1 MNVEKVEWDSDFFGY
16 NVGKINVNNGINFNI
31 DLLNFKDYTLIYLF
45 SKIKLENLDSILVDE
60 KVVLN
65 LNLIDQN
72 IEKDNNIVSEFKH
85 FSKFPQLLDL
95 AFQSGIYSRF
105 KKDENFINNEFE
117 RLYIKWITNSVVDK
131 KSVVV
136 FIYELDG
143 KILGFVT
150 VDKKTDIQA
159 SIGLIAVELNSRGQG
174 IGIKLLNQVKRYLV
188 NNGFQKL
195 SLVTQGDN
203 IPALKLY
210 QKAGFYIEESSF
222 TYHIWNTK

>member
-1 MNVEKVEWDSDFFGY
+1 M
-16 NVGKINVNNGINFNI
+16 IN
-31 DLLNFKDYTLIYLF
+31 
-45 SKIKLENLDSILVDE
+45 
-60 KVVLN
+60 
-65 LNLIDQN
+65 
-72 IEKDNNIVSEFKH
+72 DNNIVSEFKD

-95 AFQSGIYSRF
+95 AFQSGVYSRF
-105 KKDENFINNEFE
+105 KKDVNFKNNEFE

-131 KSVVV
+131 NSLVV
-136 FIYELDG
+136 FIYELDD

-150 VDKKTDIQA
+150 VDKKSDTHA

-174 IGIKLLNQVKRYLV
+174 IGVKLLNQVKRYLL